1 MSVRLRLRRVYVG
14 RRGSVAVFMSFVGL
28 AAMVVVSFAPFVEL
42 LCQDGAWNCSG
53 MLEHQSPAVIRGGK
67 QDAEATQRE
76 NQQERPLTTPH
87 PPLSQNAP
95 QGEYGKH
102 SQRNQ
107 CQLLVGFHHLMHR
120 LTMLDTILGLQA

>member
-1 MSVRLRLRRVYVG
+1 MSVRLRLHRVYVG
-14 RRGSVAVFMSFVGL
+14 RRGSVACGLVFMSFVGL

-76 NQQERPLTTPH
+76 DQHERPLTTPH
-87 PPLSQNAP
+87 PPLS
-95 QGEYGKH
+95 
-102 SQRNQ
+102 
-107 CQLLVGFHHLMHR
+107 
-120 LTMLDTILGLQA
+120 